1 MPNLAWAKPD
11 DYPVAMD
18 PIDSLIGDLNH
29 DGLVNGA
36 DLSMLLGS
44 WSTSDAESDLDGSG
58 LVDGADLSRLLAN
71 WSTE

>member
-1 MPNLAWAKPD
+1 
-11 DYPVAMD
+11 
-18 PIDSLIGDLNH
+18 
-29 DGLVNGA
+29 VNGA